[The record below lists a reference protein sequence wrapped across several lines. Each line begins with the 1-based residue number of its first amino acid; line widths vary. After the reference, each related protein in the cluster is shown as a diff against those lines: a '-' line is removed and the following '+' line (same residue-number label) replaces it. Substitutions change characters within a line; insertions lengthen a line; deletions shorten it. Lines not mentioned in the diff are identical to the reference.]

1 MSINGNLKTMHLA
14 ELLQW
19 LANGRQTV
27 TLSITNGIEEKRVF
41 FQDGEIVSSS
51 SSDPKGFIGQF
62 LISKG
67 VITEEILAQ
76 AIAVQ
81 DEQGGLLGEI
91 LVEGGAV
98 EQEMLDQMLKLKTEE
113 NIFELFAW
121 EEGTF
126 EFLDGELPQ
135 RGLVSMSIYITGLVM
150 EGMRR
155 LDHAAAIKALIPSPQ
170 CVPVSVAPLIDEDEM
185 DPGWLGVLEAVDD
198 DRSIE
203 DICLHTHS
211 SEAFVS
217 QVLYQRITEGKIKVV
232 RPRLV
237 AADSIGSEPDA
248 GGGSTAPAAGTEALL
263 AEANEHLKKGAYEP
277 ATRHLTAAA
286 SLDPHNRELALVVKE
301 LESEVMAGIKE
312 DGIVFDAVPVLETS
326 LDELRNVSF
335 SPEEGFILSR
345 INGSSDIGSIMKI
358 SPLSELDSQLVFWK
372 LARDGHIK
380 LES

>member
-1 MSINGNLKTMHLA
+1 MSINGNLQTMNLA

-19 LANGRQTV
+19 LANGRQTG
-27 TLSITNGIEEKRVF
+27 TLSISNGIEEKRVF
-41 FQDGEIVSSS
+41 FRDGEIVSSS

-121 EEGTF
+121 KEGTF

-135 RGLVSMSIYITGLVM
+135 QGLVPMAIHVTGLVM
-150 EGMRR
+150 EGIRR
-155 LDHAAAIKALIPSPQ
+155 LDNAEAIKALIPSPQ

-232 RPRLV
+232 NRGCGFDRGWTGCERGKHGAGAGYRG
-237 AADSIGSEPDA
+237 AARRGERA
-248 GGGSTAPAAGTEALL
+248 
-263 AEANEHLKKGAYEP
+263 
-277 ATRHLTAAA
+277 
-286 SLDPHNRELALVVKE
+286 
-301 LESEVMAGIKE
+301 
-312 DGIVFDAVPVLETS
+312 
-326 LDELRNVSF
+326 
-335 SPEEGFILSR
+335 PEERCVRTRNSPSDGRGRSR
-345 INGSSDIGSIMKI
+345 
-358 SPLSELDSQLVFWK
+358 PAQP
-372 LARDGHIK
+372 
-380 LES
+380 

>member
-1 MSINGNLKTMHLA
+1 MSINGNLQTMNLA

-19 LANGRQTV
+19 LANGRQTG
-27 TLSITNGIEEKRVF
+27 TLSISNGIEEKRVF
-41 FQDGEIVSSS
+41 FRDGEIVSSS

-121 EEGTF
+121 KEGTF

-135 RGLVSMSIYITGLVM
+135 QGLVPMAIHVTGLVM
-150 EGMRR
+150 EGIRR
-155 LDHAAAIKALIPSPQ
+155 LDNA
-170 CVPVSVAPLIDEDEM
+170 
-185 DPGWLGVLEAVDD
+185 EAD

-232 RPRLV
+232 RPRIV
-237 AADSIGSEPDA
+237 AADSIGGGPVAS
-248 GGGSTAPAAGTEALL
+248 GGSTAPAPGTEALL
-263 AEANEHLKKGAYEP
+263 AEANEHLKNGAYEP

-286 SLDPHNRELALVVKE
+286 GLDPHNRELALVVRE
-301 LESEVMAGIKE
+301 LESEVMAGIE
-312 DGIVFDAVPVLETS
+312 GDGIVLDAVPVLETS
-326 LDELRNVSF
+326 LDELRNMSF

-345 INGSSDIGSIMKI
+345 INGSSDIGSIVKI